1 MLICIEGCIG
11 VGKTTLVEQC
21 IRLFDCMPVY
31 EEPARNPF
39 LADFYQ
45 AHDKRAYA
53 QPLLYTFLF
62 LQERQ
67 LRQALPVAERG
78 HLVVCDFH
86 PLKNLVFARV
96 LLEAS
101 EQARLTELYQSLSI
115 PQPDLVIYLK
125 ADEPTILSRIRKKP
139 DPYEPGLDFTFIT
152 QVAYAYE
159 TFFRSVYKG
168 RTLAVDTSRL
178 DYYERAQDLHVPLQ
192 TIQEALD
199 LLPYL
204 KAGPARM
211 GQGWAQGAP
220 PGRASARKRTL
231 PVHQGDERAPSS
243 R

>member
-21 IRLFDCMPVY
+21 VRLFDCMPVY

-39 LADFYQ
+39 LDDFYR

-53 QPLLYTFLF
+53 KPLLYTFLF

-67 LRQALPVAERG
+67 LRQVLPVAERG

-86 PLKNLVFARV
+86 PLKNLVFARA

-101 EQARLTELYQSLSI
+101 EQAQLADLYQSLCI

-125 ADEPTILSRIRKKP
+125 ADEPTILSRIRKNP
-139 DPYEPGLDFTFIT
+139 DPFEGSLDLTFIT
-152 QVAYAYE
+152 QIAWAYE

-168 RTLAVDTSRL
+168 RALAVDTSRL
-178 DYYERAQDLHVPLQ
+178 DYYERAQDLHVPLE
-192 TIQEALD
+192 TMQEALD

-204 KAGPARM
+204 KAGPSSAKR
-211 GQGWAQGAP
+211 GWASGSSHGKP
-220 PGRASARKRTL
+220 PSRKPTTPAGRR
-231 PVHQGDERAPSS
+231 DERLPSS
-243 R
+243 

>member
-11 VGKTTLVEQC
+11 VGKTTLVEHC
-21 IRLFDCMPVY
+21 TRLFQCTPVY
-31 EEPARNPF
+31 EEPERNPF

-45 AHDKRAYA
+45 ARDKGMYA
-53 QPLLYTFLF
+53 RSLLYTFLF

-67 LRQALPVAERG
+67 LRQALPLAERG
-78 HLVVCDFH
+78 HLVLCDFH

-152 QVAYAYE
+152 QIAYAYE

-168 RTLAVDTSRL
+168 RTLAVDTSHL
-178 DYYERAQDLHVPLQ
+178 DYYERAQDLHVPLA
-192 TIQEALD
+192 TMQEALD
-199 LLPYL
+199 LAPYL
-204 KAGPARM
+204 MAGPAGGGR
-211 GQGWAQGAP
+211 GWPSSPP
-220 PGRASARKRTL
+220 PGGPASRKRTM
-231 PVHQGDERAPSS
+231 PASRGDERRPSS
-243 R
+243 